1 MAYMHVKK
9 VTVSHRSWKEVLWV
23 SFFGIIS
30 AGLTFP
36 VPLWAVILG
45 WGTWL
50 CILDTDIMLI
60 CSQGRTEFDLWF
72 SVKLLITMSSVLA
85 KPCCCSGTV
94 QTLLMCMLSVW
105 SVCSR
110 EVWGSGQH
118 AGQVHMVGCNI
129 WVCLGCYGQGFK
141 RSPAVTSAS
150 VFLLPI
156 PPSPF
161 FVLLPSVQRSTVQV
175 QQYCTWLISN
185 PAGWETGCRFHLS
198 FSDEQSR

>member
-1 MAYMHVKK
+1 MSRKWLSATGAERRCSEYPSLASYLLAWHSQ
-9 VTVSHRSWKEVLWV
+9 SHSEQWSWAEVLGCV
-23 SFFGIIS
+23 SWIQTS
-30 AGLTFP
+30 
-36 VPLWAVILG
+36 
-45 WGTWL
+45 
-50 CILDTDIMLI
+50 CLI

-85 KPCCCSGTV
+85 KPCCRSGTV

-161 FVLLPSVQRSTVQV
+161 FVLLPSVQRSIV